1 MSSLN
6 FEAAPVPVRDD
17 IAEALP
23 QVWARIGQPGT
34 WLTTRERVA
43 VAAESRNA
51 RYCLLCAERKEAL
64 SPYAVQG
71 EHDSLGELPDDKVEL
86 IHRMM
91 TDPGRIAGH
100 WYAALTGSGLPETE
114 YVEIVGLVACTV
126 GVDTFCRGIGM
137 APPDLPEPQDGA
149 PSREAVGEAN
159 LNRDLAF
166 APTLDPFVDG
176 PLQKEFFPGGP
187 PSAAHIRRALSSVPD
202 SQRQFWQMATVLY
215 MNGMQMRDFSTEYRA
230 ITHAQI
236 ELVAGRVSAI
246 NQCVY

>member
-6 FEAAPVPVRDD
+6 FEAAPLPVRDD

-23 QVWARIGQPGT
+23 QVWAQIGQPGT
-34 WLTTRERVA
+34 WLTARERVA

-51 RYCLLCAERKEAL
+51 RHCLLCAERKEAL

-71 EHDSLGELPDDKVEL
+71 EHDSLGDLPDDKVEL
-86 IHRMM
+86 IHKMM

-100 WYAALTGSGLPETE
+100 WYEALTGGGLPETE

-137 APPDLPEPQDGA
+137 APPDLPIPQDGA
-149 PSREAVGEAN
+149 PSREAVGEEY

>member
-6 FEAAPVPVRDD
+6 FEAAPLPVRDD

-34 WLTTRERVA
+34 WLTARERVA

-51 RYCLLCAERKEAL
+51 RHCLLCAERKEAL

-71 EHDSLGELPDDKVEL
+71 EHDSLGDLPDDKVEL
-86 IHRMM
+86 IHKMM

-100 WYAALTGSGLPETE
+100 WYEALTGGGLPETE

-149 PSREAVGEAN
+149 PSREAVGEEN
-159 LNRDLAF
+159 LNRGLAF

>member
-1 MSSLN
+1 MSTLT
-6 FEAAPVPVRDD
+6 FDATPLPIRDD
-17 IAEALP
+17 ITAALP
-23 QVWARIGQPGT
+23 QVWARIGRPGT
-34 WLTTRERVA
+34 WLTARERVA

-51 RYCLLCAERKEAL
+51 RFCALCAERAEAL
-64 SPYAVQG
+64 SPYAVHG
-71 EHDSLGELPDDKVEL
+71 EHDSLGELPDEKVE
-86 IHRMM
+86 IVHKMM

-100 WYAALTGSGLPETE
+100 WYEALKDGGLPETE
-114 YVEIVGLVACTV
+114 YVEIVGVVACTV

-137 APPDLPEPQDGA
+137 PPPPLPETQDGE
-149 PSREAVGEAN
+149 PSGEAVGEAN

-215 MNGMQMRDFSTEYRA
+215 MDGMQMRDFSTEYRA

>member
-1 MSSLN
+1 MSRLS
-6 FEAAPVPVRDD
+6 FDGAPLPVRDD

-23 QVWARIGQPGT
+23 QVWARIGEPGT
-34 WLTTRERVA
+34 WLTARERVA

-51 RYCLLCAERKEAL
+51 RFCRLCAERKDAL
-64 SPYAVQG
+64 SPYAVRG
-71 EHDSLGELPDDKVEL
+71 EHDSLGDLPDDKVEL
-86 IHRMM
+86 IHKMM

-100 WYAALTGSGLPETE
+100 WYEALAGGGLPETE
-114 YVEIVGLVACTV
+114 YVEIVGTVACTV

-137 APPDLPEPQDGA
+137 APPDLPEPQDGK
-149 PSREAVGEAN
+149 PSREAVGEEN

-166 APTLDPFVDG
+166 APTLDPFVEG

-215 MNGMQMRDFSTEYRA
+215 MNGLQMRDFSTEYRA

>member
-1 MSSLN
+1 MSTLT
-6 FEAAPVPVRDD
+6 FDAAPLPVRDD
-17 IAEALP
+17 IAAALP
-23 QVWARIGQPGT
+23 QVWARIGEPGT
-34 WLTTRERVA
+34 WLTAPERVA

-51 RYCLLCAERKEAL
+51 RHCALCAGRKEAL

-71 EHDSLGELPDDKVEL
+71 EHESLGDLPDGKVEL

-100 WYAALTGSGLPETE
+100 WFEALRDGGLPETE
-114 YVEIVGLVACTV
+114 YVEIVGVIACTV
-126 GVDTFCRGIGM
+126 GIDTFYRGIGM
-137 APPDLPEPQDGA
+137 TPPALPEPQSGD

-176 PLQKEFFPGGP
+176 PLQREFFPGGP

-202 SQRQFWQMATVLY
+202 TQRNFWQMATVLY
-215 MNGMQMRDFSTEYRA
+215 MNGMQMRDFTTEYRA
-230 ITHAQI
+230 ISHAQI

>member
-1 MSSLN
+1 MSSLS
-6 FEAAPVPVRDD
+6 FDTAPLPIRDG

-34 WLTTRERVA
+34 WLTAQERVA

-51 RYCLLCAERKEAL
+51 RFCALCAERAEAL

-71 EHDSLGELPDDKVEL
+71 EHDSLGQLSDDKVEL

-100 WYAALTGSGLPETE
+100 WYEFLTEGGLPETE

-126 GVDTFCRGIGM
+126 GIDTFCRGIGM
-137 APPDLPEPQDGA
+137 APPPLPEPQDGD

-159 LNRDLAF
+159 LDRDLAF

>member
-1 MSSLN
+1 MSTLT
-6 FEAAPVPVRDD
+6 FDATPLPIRDD
-17 IAEALP
+17 IAAALP
-23 QVWARIGQPGT
+23 QVWARIGLPGT
-34 WLTTRERVA
+34 WLTAQERVA

-51 RYCLLCAERKEAL
+51 RFCALCAERAEAL
-64 SPYAVQG
+64 SPYAVHG
-71 EHDSLGELPDDKVEL
+71 EHNSLGELPDDKVEL

-100 WYAALTGSGLPETE
+100 WYEFLTEGGLPETE

-126 GVDTFCRGIGM
+126 GVDTFCRGIGI
-137 APPDLPEPQDGA
+137 APPPLPEPQDGDL
-149 PSREAVGEAN
+149 SREAVGEGY

>member
-1 MSSLN
+1 MSTLT
-6 FEAAPVPVRDD
+6 FDATPLPIRDD
-17 IAEALP
+17 ITAALP
-23 QVWARIGQPGT
+23 QVWARIGRPGT
-34 WLTTRERVA
+34 WLTARERVA

-51 RYCLLCAERKEAL
+51 RFCALCAERAAAL
-64 SPYAVQG
+64 SPYTVHG

-86 IHRMM
+86 VHKMM
-91 TDPGRIAGH
+91 TDPGRIAER
-100 WYAALTGSGLPETE
+100 WYRALTESGLPESE
-114 YVEIVGLVACTV
+114 YVEIVGVVACTV

-137 APPDLPEPQDGA
+137 PPPPLPEPQDGE
-149 PSREAVGEAN
+149 PSGEAVGEAN

-215 MNGMQMRDFSTEYRA
+215 MDGMQMRDFSTEYRA

>member
-1 MSSLN
+1 MSSLS
-6 FEAAPVPVRDD
+6 FDAARLPIRDD

-34 WLTTRERVA
+34 WLTARERVA

-51 RYCLLCAERKEAL
+51 RHCRLCAERKEAL
-64 SPYAVQG
+64 SPYAVRG

-86 IHRMM
+86 VHRMM
-91 TDPGRIAGH
+91 TDPARIAGH
-100 WYAALTGSGLPETE
+100 WFEALKDGGLPETE
-114 YVEIVGLVACTV
+114 YVEIVGVIACTV
-126 GVDTFCRGIGM
+126 AIDTFCRGIGM
-137 APPDLPEPQDGA
+137 APPPLPEPQDGA
-149 PSREAVGEAN
+149 PSHETVGEEH
-159 LNRDLAF
+159 LNRGLAF

-176 PLQKEFFPGGP
+176 PLQKEFFPAGP
-187 PSAAHIRRALSSVPD
+187 PTAAHIRRALSSVPD
-202 SQRQFWQMATVLY
+202 TQRDFWRIANVLY
-215 MNGMQMRDFSTEYRA
+215 MNGLQMRDFSTEYRA

>member
-1 MSSLN
+1 MSTLT
-6 FEAAPVPVRDD
+6 FDAAPLPVRDD

-23 QVWARIGQPGT
+23 QVWARIGRPGT
-34 WLTTRERVA
+34 WLTAQQRVA

-51 RYCLLCAERKEAL
+51 RHCRLCTERMEAL

-71 EHDSLGELPDDKVEL
+71 EHDSLGGLPDDKIEL

-100 WYAALTGSGLPETE
+100 WYGALEDGGLPETE
-114 YVEIVGLVACTV
+114 YVETVGIVACTV

-137 APPDLPEPQDGA
+137 APPALPEPADGA
-149 PSREAVGEAN
+149 PTREPVGEEN

-166 APTLDPFVDG
+166 APTLDPFVEG

-202 SQRQFWQMATVLY
+202 SQRQFWQMCNVLY

>member
-1 MSSLN
+1 MSTLT
-6 FEAAPVPVRDD
+6 FDATPLPIRDD
-17 IAEALP
+17 IAAALP
-23 QVWARIGQPGT
+23 QVWARIGRPGT
-34 WLTTRERVA
+34 WLTAQERVA

-51 RYCLLCAERKEAL
+51 RHCSLCAERAEAL
-64 SPYAVQG
+64 SPYAVHG
-71 EHDSLGELPDDKVEL
+71 EHDTLGELPDDKVEL
-86 IHRMM
+86 VHRMM
-91 TDPGRIAGH
+91 TDPGRIAEH
-100 WYAALTGSGLPETE
+100 WYQALTEGDLPETE
-114 YVEIVGLVACTV
+114 YVEVVCVVACTV

-137 APPDLPEPQDGA
+137 APPPLPEPQDGD
-149 PSREAVGEAN
+149 PSREAVSDAN
-159 LNRDLAF
+159 LNRELAF

-202 SQRQFWQMATVLY
+202 SQRQFWKMATVLY
-215 MNGMQMRDFSTEYRA
+215 MDGMQMRDFSTEYRA

>member
-1 MSSLN
+1 MSSLS
-6 FEAAPVPVRDD
+6 FDTAPLPIRDG

-34 WLTTRERVA
+34 WLTAQERVA

-51 RYCLLCAERKEAL
+51 RFCALCAERAEAL

-100 WYAALTGSGLPETE
+100 WYEFLTEGGLPETE

-126 GVDTFCRGIGM
+126 GIDTFCRGIGM
-137 APPDLPEPQDGA
+137 APPPLPVPQDGD

-159 LNRDLAF
+159 LDRDLAF

>member
-1 MSSLN
+1 MSTLT
-6 FEAAPVPVRDD
+6 FDATPLPIRDD
-17 IAEALP
+17 IAAALP
-23 QVWARIGQPGT
+23 QVWARIGLPGT
-34 WLTTRERVA
+34 WLTAQERVA

-51 RYCLLCAERKEAL
+51 RFCALCAERAEAL
-64 SPYAVQG
+64 SPYAVHG
-71 EHDSLGELPDDKVEL
+71 EHNSLGELPDDKVEL

-100 WYAALTGSGLPETE
+100 WYESLTEGGLPETE

-126 GVDTFCRGIGM
+126 GVDTFCRGIGI
-137 APPDLPEPQDGA
+137 APPPLPEPQDGDS
-149 PSREAVGEAN
+149 SREAVGEAY
-159 LNRDLAF
+159 LNRNLAF

>member
-6 FEAAPVPVRDD
+6 FEAAPLPVRDD

-34 WLTTRERVA
+34 WLTARERVA

-51 RYCLLCAERKEAL
+51 RYCLLCAERAEAL

-114 YVEIVGLVACTV
+114 YVEIVGVVACTV